1 MLESVLVF
9 AMKCLWGLI
18 YAGFLVGVFVLA
30 VWLLALVVCI
40 LSGRDNTRYRFP
52 FW

>member
-18 YAGFLVGVFVLA
+18 YVGFLVGALVLA
-30 VWLLALVVCI
+30 VWLVALAVRI